1 MEYRL
6 PTVPLIKQFL
16 NGNPRQ
22 LKRFLNTLYVRQEL
36 AEVAGF
42 RDIRPDVLTKLMVL
56 EYNSLYNSR
65 FEELYRLQKT
75 NEGVL
80 PLGDVEEEARTG
92 NGLQDPQWKDNW
104 SSDYLKQWL
113 GSDPSLKDI
122 NLQDYF
128 WVARD
133 ALKNEKPVASLVTN
147 KVKLLFQRLCS
158 LQTNRVMKQKLPDI
172 INACDDTEKVMIVRL
187 INEKLKRNPKS
198 ETCWMMLNTDE
209 QNLLM
214 NSDIDRLR
222 LLFHNVKTEDIGA
235 KADVF
240 FARMLSLTDD
250 IRAYI
255 DSLPKV
261 NSLTKAI
268 ERKIRKQ

>member
-1 MEYRL
+1 M
-6 PTVPLIKQFL
+6 
-16 NGNPRQ
+16 
-22 LKRFLNTLYVRQEL
+22 
-36 AEVAGF
+36 
-42 RDIRPDVLTKLMVL
+42 
-56 EYNSLYNSR
+56 
-65 FEELYRLQKT
+65 
-75 NEGVL
+75 
-80 PLGDVEEEARTG
+80 
-92 NGLQDPQWKDNW
+92 
-104 SSDYLKQWL
+104 

-172 INACDDTEKVMIVRL
+172 INVCDDTEKVMIVRL

>member
-1 MEYRL
+1 
-6 PTVPLIKQFL
+6 
-16 NGNPRQ
+16 
-22 LKRFLNTLYVRQEL
+22 
-36 AEVAGF
+36 
-42 RDIRPDVLTKLMVL
+42 
-56 EYNSLYNSR
+56 
-65 FEELYRLQKT
+65 
-75 NEGVL
+75 
-80 PLGDVEEEARTG
+80 
-92 NGLQDPQWKDNW
+92 
-104 SSDYLKQWL
+104 
-113 GSDPSLKDI
+113 
-122 NLQDYF
+122 
-128 WVARD
+128 
-133 ALKNEKPVASLVTN
+133 
-147 KVKLLFQRLCS
+147 
-158 LQTNRVMKQKLPDI
+158 
-172 INACDDTEKVMIVRL
+172 
-187 INEKLKRNPKS
+187 
-198 ETCWMMLNTDE
+198 MMLNTDE